1 MSMQVNVT
9 TKVNSQSIRR
19 EVHNGRD
26 HIVIPSY
33 TLPANVVMNNELYPE
48 SEIDAHYKGLEGTL
62 APLGHP
68 TVNGQ
73 FVSAF
78 SPEGINVGYAGAWNR
93 NVKKSGNRIYLEKWV
108 DVLKASE
115 SENGRELIARVEAIE
130 RGEDVPPIHTSVA
143 VFRDQLPASEEQKA
157 MGANHVVKI
166 HAMDHDA
173 ILLHEVGAA
182 TPEQGVGLMVNADLA
197 QPLRTNSGALI
208 GESYRERERRIEKA
222 ARDRF
227 ASGQDEYCWV
237 ADFTDSQAVIIR
249 NGGDAQ
255 IYGYTSEGGKITFD
269 DAGTQVV
276 RSESWVSLI
285 GNKFK
290 ALFNTQEAPATNH
303 QTEGNMPLTT
313 EEKQELITEIGKGLA
328 ANFAEALKPVT
339 EQINQ
344 LQANHK
350 ELSDSLTANSRAEEQ
365 TMRDAVKAVHGELI
379 ANALSGDA
387 LKEMFSKLGVAAPIG
402 ANSASNPAETGAPD
416 FKTYF
421 GGAA

>member
-1 MSMQVNVT
+1 MPMQVNVT

-143 VFRDQLPASEEQKA
+143 VFRDQLPASDEQKA

-269 DAGTQVV
+269 DAGTEVV

-303 QTEGNMPLTT
+303 QTEGDMPLTT